1 MSHDHDHDH
10 GHDGLTSF
18 PDDALPEGSVVD
30 GASLARDVEEA
41 FDYVVVGSGAGG
53 AVAAHTLAKA
63 GFSVAMVEEG
73 PWVKTR
79 EFGEKVYDAF
89 RRMFRDAGTQ
99 VIEGRSYIPLI
110 QGRCVGG
117 STVMNSAIA
126 HRTPEDVLAEWHDR
140 FGLKDH
146 LTADALAP
154 HFDALEADLNVHAVD
169 DDVLGTNNR
178 LFLDEASHAG
188 LPARKMHRY
197 ERGCKGSGRCVT
209 GCPNAA
215 KQGMNVSYVPWA
227 LALGARIYCSCR
239 VDRVVVEGGRAT
251 GVLARTTADPLGGTP
266 HATHTARTVRLHARR
281 GVLVA
286 ASTIQT
292 PNVLRRSGLRAR
304 ALGEHFQC
312 HPGYGLGGVFDR
324 PVEMTFGAT
333 QGAECT
339 YLRKTERIKLETI
352 AMAPELA
359 AVRIPGIGQELMRN
373 FGVFSNLAVWAVV
386 VRAEAEGTVRPAW
399 GGRDKVKLNLTR
411 ADIERARKGTA
422 MLARM
427 MFEAGAREVWPGIF
441 GLPSVIR
448 SIDDVRLIEEAPV
461 DSRTWSF
468 ITTHLFGAARMG
480 VDPRTSVVGPDF
492 QTHEARGLFVV
503 DSSVFPTN
511 LGVNP
516 QHSIM
521 GMSRLAATR
530 IAEAA
535 SNTSGV
541 RVHGHAH
548 PSANASAG
556 VNANAAPG
564 VVAAGGGG
572 KSGSAAA

>member
-1 MSHDHDHDH
+1 MQHDSDH
-10 GHDGLTSF
+10 GHDHPHEQPSGTARAF
-18 PDDALPEGSVVD
+18 PDEGLPEGTVVD
-30 GASLARDVEEA
+30 GATLERDLEES
-41 FDYVVVGSGAGG
+41 FDYVVVGSGAAG

-79 EFGEKVYDAF
+79 DFGDKVYEAF
-89 RRMFRDAGTQ
+89 RLMYRDAGTQ
-99 VIEGRSYIPLI
+99 VVEGRSYIPLI

-126 HRTPEDVLAEWHDR
+126 HRTPEDVLAEWHER
-140 FGLKDH
+140 FGLRTH
-146 LTADALAP
+146 VTADALAP
-154 HFDALEADLNVHAVD
+154 HFDALERELNVHAVD
-169 DDVLGTNNR
+169 EDVLGENNR
-178 LFLDEASHAG
+178 LFLDEASAIG

-209 GCPNAA
+209 GCPNGA

-239 VDRVVVEGGRAT
+239 VDRVVVKDGRAT
-251 GVLARTTADPLGGTP
+251 GVVASTSADLRLEGVRA
-266 HATHTARTVRLHARR
+266 HVSRSVRLHARR

-292 PNVLRRSGLRAR
+292 PNVLRRSGLRAK
-304 ALGEHFQC
+304 AIGQHFQC
-312 HPGYGLGGVFDR
+312 HPGYGLGGVFDK
-324 PVEMTFGAT
+324 PVEMSFGAT

-339 YLRKTERIKLETI
+339 HLRKSERIKLETI

-359 AVRIPGIGQELMRN
+359 AVRIPGIGKELMKN

-386 VRAEAEGTVRPAW
+386 VRAEAEGTVTPAW
-399 GGRDKVKLNLTR
+399 GGRDKVKLSLTR

-427 MFEAGAREVWPGIF
+427 MFEAGAREVWPGIY
-441 GLPSVIR
+441 GLPSVLR
-448 SIDDVRLIEEAPV
+448 SIDEVKLIEEASV
-461 DSRTWSF
+461 DSRRWSF

-480 VDPRTSVVGPDF
+480 IDPRTSVVGPDF
-492 QTHEARGLFVV
+492 QSHEARGLYVI

-521 GMSRLAATR
+521 GMSRLATTR

-535 SNTSGV
+535 
-541 RVHGHAH
+541 
-548 PSANASAG
+548 ASVGKGAGAGAAKAGAAG
-556 VNANAAPG
+556 VSDT
-564 VVAAGGGG
+564 AGATGS
-572 KSGSAAA
+572 SGSIAAA

>member
-10 GHDGLTSF
+10 HAF
-18 PDDALPEGSVVD
+18 PDEALPEGAIVD
-30 GASLARDVEEA
+30 GATLGRDLEES

-73 PWVKTR
+73 PWIRTR
-79 EFGEKVYDAF
+79 DFGESVYDAF
-89 RRMFRDAGTQ
+89 RRMYRDAGTQ
-99 VIEGRSYIPLI
+99 VCEGRSYIPLI

-140 FGLKDH
+140 FGLREH
-146 LTADALAP
+146 ITGEALAP
-154 HFDALEADLNVHAVD
+154 HFDALEQELNVHAVA
-169 DDVLGTNNR
+169 DDVLGENNR
-178 LFLDEASHAG
+178 LFLDEASAEG

-197 ERGCKGSGRCVT
+197 EKGCRGSGRCVT

-227 LALGARIYCSCR
+227 LTLGARIFCSCR
-239 VDRVVVEGGRAT
+239 VERVLVDDGRAT
-251 GVLARTTADPLGGTP
+251 GVLAHTTSDEGDEESAARPK
-266 HATHTARTVRLHARR
+266 RTVRLHARR

-292 PNVLRRSGLRAR
+292 PNILRRSGIRAR

-312 HPGYGLGGVFDR
+312 HPGYGLGGVFDT
-324 PVEMTFGAT
+324 PVTMSFGAT

-339 YLRKTERIKLETI
+339 HLRRTERIKLETI
-352 AMAPELA
+352 SMAPELA
-359 AVRIPGIGQELMRN
+359 AVRIPGIGRELMRN

-386 VRAEAEGTVRPAW
+386 IRAEAEGSVRPGW
-399 GGRDKVKLNLTR
+399 GGRDKVKLSLTTE
-411 ADIERARKGTA
+411 DIRRARKGTA

-427 MFEAGAREVWPGIF
+427 MFEAGAREVWPGIY

-448 SIDDVRLIEEAPV
+448 SIDEVRLIEDASL
-461 DSRTWSF
+461 DSRMWSF

-480 VDPRTSVVGPDF
+480 VDPKTSVVGPDF
-492 QTHEARGLFVV
+492 QTHEAKGLYVV

-535 SNTSGV
+535 KGTV
-541 RVHGHAH
+541 
-548 PSANASAG
+548 SAG
-556 VNANAAPG
+556 KG
-564 VVAAGGGG
+564 IVAA
-572 KSGSAAA
+572 

>member
-1 MSHDHDHDH
+1 MSHDHDH
-10 GHDGLTSF
+10 GHHAF
-18 PDDALPEGSVVD
+18 PDEALPEGAVVD
-30 GASLARDVEEA
+30 GAALSRDMEES

-73 PWVKTR
+73 PWIRTR
-79 EFGEKVYDAF
+79 DFGESVYDAF
-89 RRMFRDAGTQ
+89 RHMFRDAGTQ
-99 VIEGRSYIPLI
+99 VCEGRSYIPLI

-126 HRTPEDVLAEWHDR
+126 HRTPDDVLAEWHDR
-140 FGLKDH
+140 FGLREH
-146 LTADALAP
+146 ITGEALAP
-154 HFDALEADLNVHAVD
+154 HFDALERELNVHAVA
-169 DDVLGTNNR
+169 DDVLGENNR
-178 LFLDEASHAG
+178 LFLDEASAEG

-197 ERGCKGSGRCVT
+197 EKGCRGSGRCVT

-215 KQGMNVSYVPWA
+215 KQGMNVSYIPWA
-227 LALGARIYCSCR
+227 LTLGARIFCSCR
-239 VDRVVVEGGRAT
+239 VERVLVEDGRAT
-251 GVLARTTADPLGGTP
+251 GVLAHTTSDEGDVEGKAR
-266 HATHTARTVRLHARR
+266 ATRTVRLHARR

-292 PNVLRRSGLRAR
+292 PNILRRSGIRAR

-312 HPGYGLGGVFDR
+312 HPGYGLGGVFDA
-324 PVEMTFGAT
+324 PVTMSFGAT

-339 YLRKTERIKLETI
+339 HLRRTERIKLETI
-352 AMAPELA
+352 SMAPELA
-359 AVRIPGIGQELMRN
+359 AVRIPGIGRELMRN

-386 VRAEAEGTVRPAW
+386 IRAEAEGSVRPGW
-399 GGRDKVKLNLTR
+399 GGRDKVKLSLTT
-411 ADIERARKGTA
+411 ADIRRARKGTA

-427 MFEAGAREVWPGIF
+427 MFEAGAREVWPGIY

-448 SIDDVRLIEEAPV
+448 SIDEVKLIEEASL
-461 DSRTWSF
+461 DSRMWSF

-480 VDPRTSVVGPDF
+480 VDPKTSVVGPDF
-492 QTHEARGLFVV
+492 QTHEAKGLYVV

-535 SNTSGV
+535 RG
-541 RVHGHAH
+541 RV
-548 PSANASAG
+548 SAG
-556 VNANAAPG
+556 KG
-564 VVAAGGGG
+564 IVAA
-572 KSGSAAA
+572 

>member
-10 GHDGLTSF
+10 DHHAF
-18 PDDALPEGSVVD
+18 PDEALPEGAVVD
-30 GASLARDVEEA
+30 GAALARDMEES

-73 PWVKTR
+73 PWIRTR
-79 EFGEKVYDAF
+79 DFGESVYDAF
-89 RRMFRDAGTQ
+89 RHMYRDAGTQ
-99 VIEGRSYIPLI
+99 VCEGRSYIPLI

-126 HRTPEDVLAEWHDR
+126 HRTPDDVLAEWHDR
-140 FGLKDH
+140 FGLREH
-146 LTADALAP
+146 ITGEALAP
-154 HFDALEADLNVHAVD
+154 HFDALEHELNVHAVA
-169 DDVLGTNNR
+169 DDVLGENNR
-178 LFLDEASHAG
+178 LFLDEASASG

-197 ERGCKGSGRCVT
+197 EKGCRGSGRCVT

-227 LALGARIYCSCR
+227 LTLGARIFCSCR
-239 VDRVVVEGGRAT
+239 VERVLVEDGRAT
-251 GVLARTTADPLGGTP
+251 GVLAHTTSDEGDEEGKARPT
-266 HATHTARTVRLHARR
+266 RTVRLHARR

-292 PNVLRRSGLRAR
+292 PNILRRSGIRAR

-312 HPGYGLGGVFDR
+312 HPGYGLGGVFDA
-324 PVEMTFGAT
+324 PVTMSFGAT

-339 YLRKTERIKLETI
+339 HLRRTERIKLETI
-352 AMAPELA
+352 SMAPELA
-359 AVRIPGIGQELMRN
+359 AVRIPGIGRELMRN
-373 FGVFSNLAVWAVV
+373 FGVFSNLAVWEVV
-386 VRAEAEGTVRPAW
+386 IRAEAEGSVRPGW
-399 GGRDKVKLNLTR
+399 GGRDKVKLSLTT
-411 ADIERARKGTA
+411 ADIRRARKGTA

-427 MFEAGAREVWPGIF
+427 MFEAGAREVWPGIY

-448 SIDDVRLIEEAPV
+448 SIDEVKLIEEASL
-461 DSRTWSF
+461 DSRMWSF

-480 VDPRTSVVGPDF
+480 VDPKTSVVGPDF
-492 QTHEARGLFVV
+492 QTHEAKGLYVV

-535 SNTSGV
+535 RG
-541 RVHGHAH
+541 RV
-548 PSANASAG
+548 SAG
-556 VNANAAPG
+556 KG
-564 VVAAGGGG
+564 IVAA
-572 KSGSAAA
+572 

>member
-10 GHDGLTSF
+10 DHHAF
-18 PDDALPEGSVVD
+18 PDEALPEGAVVD
-30 GASLARDVEEA
+30 GAALARDVEES

-73 PWVKTR
+73 PWIRTR
-79 EFGEKVYDAF
+79 DFGESVYDAF
-89 RRMFRDAGTQ
+89 RHMYRDAGTQ
-99 VIEGRSYIPLI
+99 VCEGRSYIPVI

-140 FGLKDH
+140 FGLRDH
-146 LTADALAP
+146 ITSDALAP
-154 HFDALEADLNVHAVD
+154 HFDALEHDLNVHAVA
-169 DDVLGTNNR
+169 DDVLGENNR
-178 LFLDEASHAG
+178 LFLDEASAEG

-197 ERGCKGSGRCVT
+197 ERGCRGSGRCVT

-227 LALGARIYCSCR
+227 LTLGARIFCSCR
-239 VDRVVVEGGRAT
+239 VERVLVKDGRAT
-251 GVLARTTADPLGGTP
+251 GVLAHTTSDQGDEEAAARPT
-266 HATHTARTVRLHARR
+266 RTVRLHARR

-292 PNVLRRSGLRAR
+292 PNILRRSGIRAR

-312 HPGYGLGGVFDR
+312 HPGYGLGGVFDA
-324 PVEMTFGAT
+324 PVTMSFGAT

-339 YLRKTERIKLETI
+339 HLRKTERIKLETI
-352 AMAPELA
+352 SMAPELA
-359 AVRIPGIGQELMRN
+359 AVRIPGIGRELMRN

-386 VRAEAEGTVRPAW
+386 VRAEAEGTVRPGW
-399 GGRDKVKLNLTR
+399 GGRDKVKLSLTQP
-411 ADIERARKGTA
+411 DIQRFRKGTA

-427 MFEAGAREVWPGIF
+427 MFEAGAREVWPGIY

-448 SIDDVRLIEEAPV
+448 SIDEVRLIDEASL
-461 DSRTWSF
+461 DSRFWSF

-492 QTHEARGLFVV
+492 QTHEAKGLYVV

-530 IAEAA
+530 IAE
-535 SNTSGV
+535 
-541 RVHGHAH
+541 
-548 PSANASAG
+548 SAKGTVTAG
-556 VNANAAPG
+556 KG
-564 VVAAGGGG
+564 IVAA
-572 KSGSAAA
+572 

>member
-10 GHDGLTSF
+10 HAF
-18 PDDALPEGSVVD
+18 PDEALPEGAVVD
-30 GASLARDVEEA
+30 GAALARDMEES

-73 PWVKTR
+73 PWIRTR
-79 EFGEKVYDAF
+79 DFGESVYDAF
-89 RRMFRDAGTQ
+89 RHMYRDAGTQ
-99 VIEGRSYIPLI
+99 VCEGRSYIPLI

-126 HRTPEDVLAEWHDR
+126 HRTPDDVLAEWHDR
-140 FGLKDH
+140 FGLGEH
-146 LTADALAP
+146 ITGEALAP
-154 HFDALEADLNVHAVD
+154 HFDALEHELNVHAVA
-169 DDVLGTNNR
+169 DDVLGENNR
-178 LFLDEASHAG
+178 LFLDEASAEG

-197 ERGCKGSGRCVT
+197 EKGCRGSGRCVT

-227 LALGARIYCSCR
+227 LTLGARIFCSCR
-239 VDRVVVEGGRAT
+239 VERVLVEDGRAT
-251 GVLARTTADPLGGTP
+251 GVLAHTTSDEGDVEGKARPT
-266 HATHTARTVRLHARR
+266 RTVRLHARR

-292 PNVLRRSGLRAR
+292 PNILRRSGIRAR

-312 HPGYGLGGVFDR
+312 HPGYGLGGVFDA
-324 PVEMTFGAT
+324 PVTMTFGAT

-339 YLRKTERIKLETI
+339 HLRRTERIKLETI

-359 AVRIPGIGQELMRN
+359 AVRIPGIGRELMRN

-386 VRAEAEGTVRPAW
+386 IRAEAEGSVRPGW
-399 GGRDKVKLNLTR
+399 GGRDKVKLSLPP
-411 ADIERARKGTA
+411 ADIRRARKGTA

-427 MFEAGAREVWPGIF
+427 MFEAGAREVWPGIY

-448 SIDDVRLIEEAPV
+448 SIDDVKLIEDASL
-461 DSRTWSF
+461 DSRMWSF

-480 VDPRTSVVGPDF
+480 VDPKTSVVGPDF
-492 QTHEARGLFVV
+492 QTHEAKGLYVV

-535 SNTSGV
+535 KGSV
-541 RVHGHAH
+541 
-548 PSANASAG
+548 SAG
-556 VNANAAPG
+556 KG
-564 VVAAGGGG
+564 IVAA
-572 KSGSAAA
+572 